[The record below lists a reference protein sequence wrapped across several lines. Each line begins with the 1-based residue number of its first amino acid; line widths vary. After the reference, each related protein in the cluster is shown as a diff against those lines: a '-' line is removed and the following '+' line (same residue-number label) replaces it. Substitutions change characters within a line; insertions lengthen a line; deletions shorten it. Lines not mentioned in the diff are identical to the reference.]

1 MKPFNRWMVGLDFT
15 ATDDSLIEYV
25 ACLAHVL
32 PPQKIYFVHVLTSF
46 EVPEEMKRY
55 LPGGKGPTRESIRRQ
70 LEARVRPHFDAEETT
85 VVCEVYEG
93 ATNFELWREA
103 YRHDIDLFIAG
114 SKPIGHG
121 RGLLPQKFV
130 RKSTCSVC
138 FVPEHDVHPLRKII
152 VPTDFSEYAAKA
164 LNTAITIA
172 QQQADCQLVCLHVY
186 ELPHAYYYNQFPRQQ
201 YAELME
207 RKAHNEYEQ
216 WIDNIDTK
224 GMSIEPV
231 FRLLEHPY
239 VVDHLLKE
247 AKAQPVDLIVM
258 GAGGH
263 SLLSRIFLGSH
274 VERMVGMEKS
284 IPLMIVK
291 DKARDIGIMEIFT
304 T

>member
-1 MKPFNRWMVGLDFT
+1 MKPFKRWMVGLDFT
-15 ATDDSLIEYV
+15 TTDDSLIEHV
-25 ACLAHVL
+25 AYLALSLH
-32 PPQKIYFVHVLTSF
+32 PQQIYFVHVLTSL
-46 EVPEEMKRY
+46 EVPEEMKKY
-55 LPGGKGPTRESIRRQ
+55 LPGGRLPTRESVRVE
-70 LEARVRPHFDAEETT
+70 LETRVRPHFHEDTRVA
-85 VVCEVYEG
+85 CKVYQG

-103 YRHDIDLFIAG
+103 YRHDVDLFLVG
-114 SKPIGHG
+114 SKPKKHS

-138 FVPEHDVHPLRKII
+138 FVPERDVHPLRKIM

-164 LNTAITIA
+164 MNTAITIA

-186 ELPHAYYYNQFPRQQ
+186 ELPHAYYYNQFPRKQ

-207 RKAHNEYEQ
+207 RKARKEYEQ
-216 WIDNIDTK
+216 WIENVDTK

-239 VVDHLLKE
+239 VVDHIRKE
-247 AKAQPVDLIVM
+247 AEAQQVDLIVM

-291 DKARDIGIMEIFT
+291 DKARDIGFLEIFT